1 MTARLI
7 FAPDKTS
14 LSKHPHCAY
23 ISGAG
28 LPAMAINVLWNK
40 QSGPG
45 GGTRRLHHFSLIWQL
60 PARQMMSA
68 YTIRLKDWG
77 RNRIDAC
84 GKDSIFVRYGT
95 RRYRAM

>member
-1 MTARLI
+1 MDSIVDST
-7 FAPDKTS
+7 KTF
-14 LSKHPHCAY
+14 LSNCGSCAY
-23 ISGAG
+23 INSAG

-45 GGTRRLHHFSLIWQL
+45 GGTRRLHHFSL
-60 PARQMMSA
+60 SA
-68 YTIRLKDWG
+68 VYTAVMWKFRLKTWG

-84 GKDSIFVRYGT
+84 GKGSIFARYGT